1 MAESMRGYIDLN
13 ADLGEGF
20 GAYRYGAD
28 EELLALVTSANIAC
42 GWHGGDPGVMR
53 RAAAMARRNGVAV
66 GAHPGYP
73 DRMGFGRRFMAM
85 KPQEVTDGILYQ
97 LGALEGICRAEG
109 TSITYVKPHG
119 ALYNA
124 AVKDMELAEAVAK
137 AVYAFSPGLALLCPV
152 ASAMAEAAGTLGLR
166 AAREFF
172 ADRAYQEDA
181 SLLPRS
187 EPGAVISDP
196 EQVCRRVLRAVRDGV
211 VETASGKEIPMEM
224 DSICLHGDNPEAAEL
239 ARRIRDTLV
248 DAGIALRPFTGE

>member
-1 MAESMRGYIDLN
+1 MRGCIDLN

-20 GAYRYGAD
+20 GVYQYGAD

-53 RAAAMARRNGVAV
+53 RAVGMARRNGVAV

-73 DRMGFGRRFMAM
+73 DRMGFGRRLMAM
-85 KPQEVTDGILYQ
+85 TPQEVEDGILYQ

-109 TSITYVKPHG
+109 TSLAYVKPHG

-124 AVKDMELAEAVAK
+124 AVKDGRLAEAVAK
-137 AVYAFSPGLALLCPV
+137 AVRAFSPGLVLLCPV
-152 ASAMAEAAGTLGLR
+152 ASAMARAAEAQGLR

-172 ADRAYQEDA
+172 ADRAYREDA

-196 EQVCRRVLRAVRDGV
+196 EQVCRRVLRAVQEGV
-211 VETASGKEIPMEM
+211 VETASGKEIAMEM
-224 DSICLHGDNPEAAEL
+224 DSICLHGDNPEAAAL
-239 ARRIRDTLV
+239 ARRIRNALV
-248 DAGIALRPFTGE
+248 EAGIALKPFVEA